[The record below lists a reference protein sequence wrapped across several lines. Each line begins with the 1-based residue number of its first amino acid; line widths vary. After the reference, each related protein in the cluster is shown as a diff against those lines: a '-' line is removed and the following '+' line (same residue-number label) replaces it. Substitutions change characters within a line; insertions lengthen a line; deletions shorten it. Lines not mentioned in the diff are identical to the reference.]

1 MWIPTAKEKILFA
14 GKAQPDSLL
23 CCWCCCCRCHRP
35 PAERCDV
42 AHDVPSRRCN
52 LSLVKLSTSEMSF
65 APTSTS
71 FQLGFHSVCNAPGS
85 HQDGVF
91 DNSQPPGPECHNID
105 FPADALSWASVS
117 SLDTFHFTPVLLHAS
132 STQST
137 DDRRESVEVFLVHIL
152 IFSFCTKIH
161 GYLLAYP

>member
-1 MWIPTAKEKILFA
+1 MDTHCERENPFCRESTAGRTA
-14 GKAQPDSLL
+14 CSAAAAATV
-23 CCWCCCCRCHRP
+23 RP
-35 PAERCDV
+35 PSAVRWLMMHPHAAVTCRL
-42 AHDVPSRRCN
+42 P
-52 LSLVKLSTSEMSF
+52 VKLSTSEMSF
-65 APTSTS
+65 APPSTSTS

-105 FPADALSWASVS
+105 FPAAALSWASVS

-137 DDRRESVEVFLVHIL
+137 DDRRESVEVFSVHIL
-152 IFSFCTKIH
+152 ISSFCTKIH
-161 GYLLAYP
+161 EYLLAYP